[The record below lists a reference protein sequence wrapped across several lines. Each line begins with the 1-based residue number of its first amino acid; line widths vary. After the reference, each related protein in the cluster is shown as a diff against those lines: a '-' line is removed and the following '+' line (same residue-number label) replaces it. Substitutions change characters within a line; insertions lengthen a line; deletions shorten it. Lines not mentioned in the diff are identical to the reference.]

1 MVVST
6 DVFNKEFCFIDE
18 TRKRLKK
25 SESGRKYSS
34 DDITNM
40 NSGLLKAGPNE
51 LSTKTRTL
59 VVHEA
64 LHQAYVT
71 GDLKNVC

>member
-1 MVVST
+1 
-6 DVFNKEFCFIDE
+6 
-18 TRKRLKK
+18 
-25 SESGRKYSS
+25 
-34 DDITNM
+34 M